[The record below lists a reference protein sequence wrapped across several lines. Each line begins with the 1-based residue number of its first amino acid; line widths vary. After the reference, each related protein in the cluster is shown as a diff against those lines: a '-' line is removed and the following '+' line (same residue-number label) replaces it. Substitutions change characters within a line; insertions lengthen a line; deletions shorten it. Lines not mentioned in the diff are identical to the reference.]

1 MNKNLQTLINS
12 FRVDLTKLPNDNC
25 VEDEEFNEIKNTTKF
40 VLLLDKLEFNIF
52 NKLILYLGRDGKTT
66 YEFNSSPISQ
76 QDIDIIEKTT
86 NYLYEVLKSGTVT
99 GTGKFRASDKETI
112 LKYEFWEG
120 KTWVDYKTSSM
131 VLLDVKDNILRLS
144 ILTTN

>member
-12 FRVDLTKLPNDNC
+12 FRVDLSKLPNDNC

-40 VLLLDKLEFNIF
+40 VLLLDKLEFDIF

-76 QDIDIIEKTT
+76 QDLDIIEKTT
-86 NYLYEVLKSGTVT
+86 NYLYEILKG
-99 GTGKFRASDKETI
+99 GTGAGPGNLELPTRRRF
-112 LKYEFWEG
+112 
-120 KTWVDYKTSSM
+120 
-131 VLLDVKDNILRLS
+131 
-144 ILTTN
+144 